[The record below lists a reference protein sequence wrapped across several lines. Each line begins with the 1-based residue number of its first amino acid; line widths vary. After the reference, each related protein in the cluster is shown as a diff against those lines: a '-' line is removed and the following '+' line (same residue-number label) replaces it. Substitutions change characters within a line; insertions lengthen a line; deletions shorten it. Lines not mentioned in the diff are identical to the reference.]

1 MVGKIGRKIRGVFSK
16 LFRLV
21 ALAGGLVALIVVLDA
36 LLSPDKPG
44 RERP

>member
-1 MVGKIGRKIRGVFSK
+1 MLGKIGRKIRGVFSR

-21 ALAGGLVALIVVLDA
+21 TLAGGLVALIVVLDA

-44 RERP
+44 VERP

>member
-1 MVGKIGRKIRGVFSK
+1 MFGKIGRKVRGLFSK
-16 LFRLV
+16 LFRML

-36 LLSPDKPG
+36 VLSPEKPS